1 MGGVHGSFLK
11 SPGNIQ
17 ANKYYATNNS
27 FAGRSI
33 NLKNNGIAAMKK
45 GGINP
50 VNTFSQLSMPRAV

>member
-1 MGGVHGSFLK
+1 M
-11 SPGNIQ
+11 Q